1 MDNIDCID
9 TVDTINDNDN
19 DKLDD
24 NTYKIYC
31 GNCGKLGHTY
41 RKCSEPVTST
51 GIIAFLENSDYNL
64 DKILLVRRKDSIGY
78 SELLRGRYDIYD
90 KAYIKTM
97 LEVMTQDEVNKI
109 KNLYDFEKLRLDL
122 GIDLTSKQYRSEYND
137 AKVKFNILKKG
148 IKDYSLDT
156 ILQDIGQF
164 WEEPEWGF
172 PKGRRHLKES
182 DLECAEREFIE
193 ETGYTRDDYTI
204 LYNVAPLEE
213 YFIGSNNVRYKHI
226 YYFAKIINGREPK
239 VDPSNIQQVCEV
251 GAVNWFTYNESL
263 LKIRPYHRE
272 KLTVLK
278 KAFSIIRA
286 KKFYFDEYHD

>member
-1 MDNIDCID
+1 MEKIEDNS
-9 TVDTINDNDN
+9 
-19 DKLDD
+19 
-24 NTYKIYC
+24 YKIYC

-41 RKCSEPVTST
+41 RKCTEPVTST
-51 GIIAFLENSDYNL
+51 GIIAFHENADYNL

-90 KAYIKTM
+90 KAYIKTI
-97 LEVMTQDEVNKI
+97 LEVMTQEEVRKI
-109 KNLYDFEKLRLDL
+109 KDLYDFEKLRLDL

-148 IKDYSLDT
+148 IKDYSLDS
-156 ILQDIGQF
+156 ILSDIGEF

-182 DLECAEREFIE
+182 DMECAEREFQE
-193 ETGYTRDDYTI
+193 ETGFTRDDYNI

-213 YFIGSNNVRYKHI
+213 YFIGSNNVRYKHV

-239 VDPSNIQQVCEV
+239 VDPGNLQQVCEV
-251 GAVNWFTYNESL
+251 GAVGWFTYNESL

-286 KKFYFDEYHD
+286 KKFILTSITIK